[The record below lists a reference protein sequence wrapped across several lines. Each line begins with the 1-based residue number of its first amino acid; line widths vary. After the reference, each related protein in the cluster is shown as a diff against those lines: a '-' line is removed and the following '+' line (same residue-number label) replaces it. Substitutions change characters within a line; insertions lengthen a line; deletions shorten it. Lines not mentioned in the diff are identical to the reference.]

1 MSGFGRILSDL
12 NREGVRYV
20 LIGGIALIRHG
31 VVRATRD
38 VDAVFDPDPANV
50 ERIQALIEQW
60 GATRPDGSP
69 IPQDSIAGDRTI
81 HLATP
86 HGDLDLL
93 SETATPV
100 GFDDLLAR
108 ADSRRVDGVQAP
120 ICSLADL
127 VALKRAVGRERDL
140 VDLSDLEFA
149 HGDLP
154 DSRDTSDG

>member
-12 NREGVRYV
+12 NAAGVRYV

-38 VDAVFDPDPANV
+38 VDAVFDPEPANV
-50 ERIQALIEQW
+50 DRIRGLIERW

-69 IPQDSIAGDRTI
+69 IPEGAVAGDRPI

-93 SETATPV
+93 PEKVASVSFAE
-100 GFDDLLAR
+100 LLAR
-108 ADSRRVDGVQAP
+108 AEIRRVDGIEAP
-120 ICSLADL
+120 ICSLSDL
-127 VALKRAVGRERDL
+127 VALKRLAGRERDL
-140 VDLSDLEFA
+140 ADLADLEAA
-149 HGDLP
+149 HGELP
-154 DSRDTSDG
+154 EGRDVPGA

>member
-1 MSGFGRILSDL
+1 VTGFGRILDDL
-12 NREGVRYV
+12 NGAGVRYV

-38 VDAVFDPDPANV
+38 VDAVFDPDPRNV
-50 ERIQALIEQW
+50 DRIRTLIERW

-69 IPQDSIAGDRTI
+69 IPEGSIAGNRTI

-93 SETATPV
+93 SESAAAV
-100 GFDDLLAR
+100 GFTELLAR
-108 ADSRRVDGVQAP
+108 ADTRRVDGVEAP

-127 VALKRAVGRERDL
+127 VAMKRSVGRERDH
-140 VDLSDLEFA
+140 VDLADLESA

-154 DSRDTSDG
+154 DSRDSS

>member
-1 MSGFGRILSDL
+1 VTGFGRILDDL
-12 NREGVRYV
+12 NGAGVRYV

-38 VDAVFDPDPANV
+38 VDAVFDPDPSNV
-50 ERIQALIEQW
+50 DRIRTLIGRW

-69 IPQDSIAGDRTI
+69 IPEGSIAGNRTI

-93 SETATPV
+93 SESTAAIEFTE
-100 GFDDLLAR
+100 LLAR
-108 ADSRRVDGVQAP
+108 ADTRRVDGVEVP

-127 VALKRAVGRERDL
+127 VAMKRSVGRERDH
-140 VDLSDLEFA
+140 VDLADLESA

-154 DSRDTSDG
+154 DSRDSS